1 MENRISEPRWSLFLD
16 VDGTLVDIAH
26 SPDAVNIDSTLRD
39 LLERVRSRLDGA
51 LALVSGRPIS
61 ELDRMFA
68 PQVWPAAG
76 VHGLERRDA
85 LGTRHFKHVIDE
97 GLLAI
102 ARYRL
107 QRVAERLPGTIFE
120 DKGITVALHYRGA
133 PQHEHLVRRE
143 ARDVARDL
151 GSDFQVLE
159 GRKVVELRP
168 GGATKADA
176 VRDFLRESP
185 YHGRR
190 PIFIGDDVTDEEAL
204 REVERLGG
212 LSIAVGDRVS
222 GMVRV
227 AGPRDVRALL
237 QDLADHGEP
246 YS

>member
-1 MENRISEPRWSLFLD
+1 VENRISEPGWSLFLD

-26 SPDAVNIDSTLRD
+26 SPDAVNIDATLRD
-39 LLERVRSRLDGA
+39 LLERVRSRLEGA

-85 LGTRHFKHVIDE
+85 LGTRHFKHVIDD

-151 GSDFQVLE
+151 GGDFQVLE

-176 VRDFLRESP
+176 VRDFLREPP
-185 YHGRR
+185 YRGRR

-237 QDLADHGEP
+237 QDMAEHGEP
-246 YS
+246 HS

>member
-1 MENRISEPRWSLFLD
+1 MENRISEPGWSLFLD
-16 VDGTLVDIAH
+16 VDGTLVDIAQ
-26 SPDAVNIDSTLRD
+26 SPDAVNIDATLRD
-39 LLERVRSRLDGA
+39 LLERVRSRVGGA

-85 LGTRHFKHVIDE
+85 LGTRHFKHVIDD

-151 GSDFQVLE
+151 GGDFQVLE

-176 VRDFLRESP
+176 VRDFLREPP
-185 YHGRR
+185 YRGRR

-237 QDLADHGEP
+237 QDMAEHGEP
-246 YS
+246 HS

>member
-1 MENRISEPRWSLFLD
+1 MESLIPEAQWSLFLD
-16 VDGTLVDIAH
+16 VDGTLVDLAPAPGDVRI
-26 SPDAVNIDSTLRD
+26 DAALRE
-39 LLERVRSRLDGA
+39 LLERVRARLDGA
-51 LALVSGRPIS
+51 VALVSGRQIS
-61 ELDRMFA
+61 ELDRLFS

-85 LGTRHFKHVIDE
+85 LGTRHFKHVVDE

-107 QRVAERLPGTIFE
+107 QRIAERLPGTIFE
-120 DKGITVALHYRGA
+120 DKGITVALHYRQA
-133 PQHEHLVRRE
+133 PEHEHRVRRE

-151 GSDFQVLE
+151 GGDFQVLE

-176 VRDFLRESP
+176 VRDFLREAP

-212 LSIAVGDRVS
+212 LSVAVGDRVS

-227 AGPRDVRALL
+227 SGPRDVHGLL
-237 QDLADHGEP
+237 DDLAERGAPHP
-246 YS
+246 